1 MKAMKLRNPAFN
13 PVHIQLEIS
22 TQKELDLING
32 TVDAMAPLD
41 STSASLNQEQ
51 YEFAFKVLCLLR
63 NASRMDFN
71 RDTEMK

>member
-41 STSASLNQEQ
+41 STAACLNQEQ

-63 NASRMDFN
+63 NAVRMDFN
-71 RDTEMK
+71 RETEMK